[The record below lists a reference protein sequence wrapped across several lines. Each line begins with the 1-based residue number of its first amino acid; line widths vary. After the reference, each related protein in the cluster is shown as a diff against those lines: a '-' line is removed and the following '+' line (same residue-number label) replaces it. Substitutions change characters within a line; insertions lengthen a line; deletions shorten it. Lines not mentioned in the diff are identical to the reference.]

1 MIIVKRMFT
10 INTTVYN
17 LVIILIIH
25 YSCKINISILYFM
38 GYYVSLFLKIH
49 DVTMVTDDDLRE
61 KWQRDSLPILLSSLW
76 IIWIGFV
83 FVYLLFRKI
92 TPKVD
97 MTTEK
102 SWDAI
107 MIKCDMFNVYPQIIS
122 LFLSP
127 DILQILSWKNQYGAW
142 MKIQRRN
149 WKFAIFH
156 DLI

>member
-1 MIIVKRMFT
+1 MHHDRC
-10 INTTVYN
+10 TVYN

-25 YSCKINISILYFM
+25 YSCKIDISILYFLE
-38 GYYVSLFLKIH
+38 YYVSLFSANSWCNHGNRRWFARKMTKRFITHFIIKFMDNLDRICFCLLVISKNNPKSWH
-49 DVTMVTDDDLRE
+49 DNR
-61 KWQRDSLPILLSSLW
+61 
-76 IIWIGFV
+76 
-83 FVYLLFRKI
+83 
-92 TPKVD
+92 
-97 MTTEK
+97 K

-107 MIKCDMFNVYPQIIS
+107 MIKCDMLNVYPQIIS